1 MLDSPCVKAEGS
13 GNYGGSV
20 ATALHCFHLIEQ
32 YANGERR
39 VILTKDEVASCFD
52 VHINTVGFAGG
63 RAYNLLEVW
72 EKAQWCR
79 ATDVQRWAGANE
91 KRIYDWIHAGAITAE
106 NKSWFG
112 FRRQGLAMPLSDAM
126 LIKKSILLRPFL
138 QRMNGVVDR
147 LDSES
152 LSLLPLDTLLGII
165 TNRQLA
171 QLMLTPYGPKAR

>member
-1 MLDSPCVKAEGS
+1 M
-13 GNYGGSV
+13 

-39 VILTKDEVASCFD
+39 VILTQSEVAACFD
-52 VHINTVGFAGG
+52 IPISHVGFSGK
-63 RAYNLLEVW
+63 RYCNLLDVW
-72 EKAQWCR
+72 EKSQWCR
-79 ATDVQRWAGANE
+79 ATDVQRWAGVNV
-91 KRIYDWIHAGAITAE
+91 KRIYDWVHAGAITAE
-106 NKSWFG
+106 DKPWFG
-112 FRRQGLAMPLSDAM
+112 FRKKGLAMPLADAM

-165 TNRQLA
+165 TNRKLA
-171 QLMLTPYGPKAR
+171 QLMLTPYGQKAK